1 MSSRAIFIG
10 HCCKCHVTWPSQLA
24 LRLMAWP
31 KNLPRIHKESCR
43 ESPSPPLG
51 RETRVRFLK
60 LDANCETIIMNF
72 SRSFYFWGP
81 MDGHVIRPPTPS
93 PAPPIISSSY
103 NFLAPVYNKQK
114 MMSIFLFYWRF
125 FSRML
130 ENFPIGRR

>member
-93 PAPPIISSSY
+93 SLPPLPRPTNYFLQLQFSCSSLQQTE
-103 NFLAPVYNKQK
+103 NDVHFPFL
-114 MMSIFLFYWRF
+114 
-125 FSRML
+125 L
-130 ENFPIGRR
+130 EILLEDA